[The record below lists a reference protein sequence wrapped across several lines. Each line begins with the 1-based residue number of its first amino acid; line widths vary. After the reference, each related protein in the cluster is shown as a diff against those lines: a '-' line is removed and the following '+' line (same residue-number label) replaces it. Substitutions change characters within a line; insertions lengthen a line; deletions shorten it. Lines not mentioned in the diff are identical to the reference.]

1 MRVKIAKLKKDLEK
15 VAQNREIQRKRR
27 SKIPLKTCALVG
39 YTNAGKSSI
48 LNALTDADVLVENKL
63 FATLDPITRRLKVP
77 GLDDFLLTDTVGF
90 ISNLPH
96 SLIDAFKSTLEEA
109 ALADLLIVVVDAS
122 DSNAIKQYETVNAV
136 LDEIGAGK
144 KNRILVLNK
153 IDMVENP
160 NPNIL
165 EMPQTVNALLNDSE
179 NNSSEIN
186 ITVPSLVFLEAAFPN
201 AIKVS
206 VKEKINLGELKKS
219 IVANLSPI

>member
-1 MRVKIAKLKKDLEK
+1 MLF
-15 VAQNREIQRKRR
+15 R
-27 SKIPLKTCALVG
+27 S
-39 YTNAGKSSI
+39 
-48 LNALTDADVLVENKL
+48 
-63 FATLDPITRRLKVP
+63 
-77 GLDDFLLTDTVGF
+77 VGF